1 MAIVLNA
8 TETYKKQGVM
18 TASPLE
24 LIVMLY
30 DGFLRQVRAADAAI
44 TEKDLEAANTAL
56 LKAQDIVT
64 ELMSCLDFS
73 MPISR
78 QLMQIYDF
86 VHWKL
91 REANMNKDSAG
102 LEDVAAMMGELRE
115 SWAQIRMS
123 PGTRSVLEG

>member
-8 TETYKKQGVM
+8 SETYKKQGVM

-44 TEKDLEAANTAL
+44 AEKDMEAANTAL

-64 ELMSCLDFS
+64 ELMSSLDFR

-91 REANMNKDSAG
+91 REANANKDNAG

-115 SWAQIRMS
+115 SWAQIKMS
-123 PGTRSVLEG
+123 PGTHCVLEG

>member
-44 TEKDLEAANTAL
+44 AERDLEAANTAF

-64 ELMSCLDFS
+64 ELMSSLDFR

-91 REANMNKDSAG
+91 REANMNKDNAG
-102 LEDVAAMMGELRE
+102 LEDVTAMMGELRE
-115 SWAQIRMS
+115 SWAQIKMS

>member
-44 TEKDLEAANTAL
+44 AEKDLEAANTAL

-64 ELMSCLDFS
+64 ELMSCLDFR

-91 REANMNKDSAG
+91 REANMNKDNAG

-115 SWAQIRMS
+115 SWAQIKMS